1 MLSLLWHNIILEV
14 LARAIQEEKEL
25 KYSFGKKNVK
35 LFLVVDDMSIYIKIL
50 RNPMKLIKNNK

>member
-1 MLSLLWHNIILEV
+1 MLSLLWHNIILNV

-35 LFLVVDDMSIYIKIL
+35 LFLVVDDMSIYIK
-50 RNPMKLIKNNK
+50 NSKKSNENH